1 MKELIY
7 LNKFLW
13 KYKWRLILG
22 IIFVVVSNV
31 FGLFPPK
38 ILGIS
43 VDIIKDNVYWF
54 KLYKGSAMQERY
66 FFLFNALLLVLS
78 VFVLFMALIRGAFMF
93 MMRQTIIVMSRLIEY
108 DLKNEL
114 YEHYQML
121 HSGFYKSN
129 NTGDMM
135 SRVTEDVSR
144 VRMYIGPALMYSIN
158 LTALFILV
166 ISTMFRVNPYLSF
179 IVLLPLPLLSFSIYK
194 VSSVINRKSEIIQ
207 RKLSGLTTMAQEVFS
222 GIRVVKSYVREP
234 SYADNFD
241 EAATDYKG
249 SSLELAKIEAFFAPL
264 MLLLIGLSTILTV
277 YIGGI
282 EVARGRF
289 TAGNIAEF
297 VFYINMLTWPV
308 ASLGWVASLVQRAAA
323 SQKRIN
329 EFLQT
334 EPQIQNTTA
343 NPVGKVESVEFRN
356 VEYTYDNTGITA
368 LKNVS
373 FKMSSGEK
381 YAIVGKTGSGK
392 STIAE
397 LLLRSFDTT
406 SGSININGENIESFD
421 VFELRRETG
430 YIPQDVFLFS
440 DDVTNNI
447 RFGNAAATIDEVQK
461 AAEMAEIHND
471 ISGLKEGY
479 DTVVGERGVTL
490 SGGQKQRIS
499 IARALVKNP
508 QFMIL
513 DDCLSAVD
521 ATTEHRILKNFES
534 AFENRTVL
542 FITHRIFSLMQFD
555 NILVLDEGVIKE
567 SGSHKELLDRKG
579 LYWEMYQLQ
588 QQERS
593 SRTPETA

>member
-1 MKELIY
+1 
-7 LNKFLW
+7 
-13 KYKWRLILG
+13 
-22 IIFVVVSNV
+22 
-31 FGLFPPK
+31 
-38 ILGIS
+38 
-43 VDIIKDNVYWF
+43 
-54 KLYKGSAMQERY
+54 
-66 FFLFNALLLVLS
+66 
-78 VFVLFMALIRGAFMF
+78 
-93 MMRQTIIVMSRLIEY
+93 
-108 DLKNEL
+108 
-114 YEHYQML
+114 
-121 HSGFYKSN
+121 
-129 NTGDMM
+129 MM

-158 LTALFILV
+158 LTALFVLV

-222 GIRVVKSYVREP
+222 GIRVIKSYVREP

-329 EFLQT
+329 EFLHT
-334 EPQIQNTTA
+334 EPQIQNTIA

-368 LKNVS
+368 LKDVS

-542 FITHRIFSLMQFD
+542 FITHRIFSLMEFD